1 MTGLSGDA
9 TLRLHLFS
17 QMPAGL
23 SRTLKTEPIRVRP
36 PGRFVC
42 AQNGGRTM
50 SYNHV
55 GITGNITRDPELRTT
70 QSGWSVLSFTLAVN
84 DRKKNAST
92 GQWEDYTNF
101 IPCFI
106 SGNERPLA
114 LAPLSDKGNE
124 GDRRREA
131 SLQPMGEGREGA
143 QQDRGCGAGGR
154 AAPAKR
160 CRLGTCR
167 ERFVC
172 SRRLRHRQRP
182 LLRRR
187 RRLLG
192 TGAEALI
199 AKLRI

>member
-1 MTGLSGDA
+1 
-9 TLRLHLFS
+9 
-17 QMPAGL
+17 
-23 SRTLKTEPIRVRP
+23 
-36 PGRFVC
+36 
-42 AQNGGRTM
+42 M

-114 LAPLSDKGNE
+114 LAPYLTKG
-124 GDRRREA
+124 
-131 SLQPMGEGREGA
+131 MKVTV
-143 QQDRGCGAGGR
+143 GGKLR
-154 AAPAKR
+154 YSRWEKDGKAHSKIEVAVQEIELPAKR

-187 RRLLG
+187 RRLRRNGCGSLDRE
-192 TGAEALI
+192 AEDIAISMALS
-199 AKLRI
+199 LPPLW